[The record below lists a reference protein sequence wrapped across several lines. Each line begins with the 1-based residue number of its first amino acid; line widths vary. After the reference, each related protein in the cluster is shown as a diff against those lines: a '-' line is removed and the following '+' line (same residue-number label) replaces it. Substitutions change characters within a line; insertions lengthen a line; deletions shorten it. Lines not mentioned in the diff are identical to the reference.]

1 MHLEVAVYLHIPFC
15 DSKCGYCAFNSKT
28 NKNHLKEEY
37 MQALS
42 KDLQNKLLD
51 FSISKVTSLYI
62 GGGTPSVVKSQ
73 QYHNIF
79 NILEPYFIQDI
90 EINIEANPNS
100 LSLEWIGDL
109 KQMGV
114 NRLSLGVQ
122 SFFADKLRFL
132 ERNHRVDSVFESID
146 NATKVGLENLSI
158 DLIYGTPFCNQ
169 DLLNQEIQIASKLP
183 INHISA
189 YQLSIDEG
197 SRFSIQKKQEF
208 SGEFAGFA
216 SMGHFVR
223 EELRQAGFLQYEVSN
238 YSRGYQSRHN
248 LAYWEQKDYLGV
260 GAGGVGCIAGV
271 RSYGVCE
278 IEEYLK
284 ETEYTQEILSQRDL
298 DLEHLFL
305 GFRSCVG
312 VLEDKITKKK
322 ELEILLKE
330 KKVEKKA
337 ERIYAKDYFL
347 GDELALFLW

>member
-1 MHLEVAVYLHIPFC
+1 MEVAVYLHIPFC

-28 NKNHLKEEY
+28 NKNHLKEQY
-37 MQALS
+37 MQTLVR
-42 KDLQNKLLD
+42 DLQNKLLH
-51 FSISKVTSLYI
+51 FGVSKVTSLYI
-62 GGGTPSVVKSQ
+62 GGGTPSVVESR
-73 QYHNIF
+73 QYRSIF
-79 NILEPYFIQDI
+79 KILEPYFTQDI

-100 LSLEWIGDL
+100 LSLEWIREL

-122 SFFADKLRFL
+122 SFFVDKLRFL
-132 ERNHRVDSVFESID
+132 ERNHRVDSVFEAID

-169 DLLNQEIQIASKLP
+169 DLLKQEIQMASKLP

-197 SRFSIQKKQEF
+197 SRFFTQKKQEF

-238 YSRGYQSRHN
+238 YSRGYQSKHN

-271 RSYGVCE
+271 RSYGVCG
-278 IEEYLK
+278 IEDYLK
-284 ETEYTQEILSQRDL
+284 GAEYTQETLSQRDL

-305 GFRSCVG
+305 GFRSCIG
-312 VLEDKITKKK
+312 VLEDRITKKK

-330 KKVEKKA
+330 KKVEKRA
-337 ERIYAKDYFL
+337 GRIYAKDYFL